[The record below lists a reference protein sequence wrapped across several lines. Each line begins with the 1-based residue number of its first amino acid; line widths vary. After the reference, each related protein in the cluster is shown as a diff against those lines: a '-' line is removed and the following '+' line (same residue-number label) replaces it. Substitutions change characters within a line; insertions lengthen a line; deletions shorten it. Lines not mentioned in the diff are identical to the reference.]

1 MSETGL
7 QPREPRES
15 VFLSGLVTRFGQGA
29 PTRHRIRNLSPR
41 GACLDQAEPL
51 RQGQTVLLDVGV
63 LAEVGATVVWVKDGL
78 AGLKF
83 AHHIEIGAAKTRP
96 KPAHVTEGWGADP
109 WKSPLRRSGA
119 A

>member
-1 MSETGL
+1 MSETGP

-29 PTRHRIRNLSPR
+29 PTKHRVRNLSPD

-51 RQGQTVLLDVGV
+51 RQGQTILLDVGV
-63 LAEVGATVVWVKDGL
+63 LAEVGATVVWVNGNL

-83 AHHIEIGAAKTRP
+83 AHRIDIGAAKTRP
-96 KPAHVTEGWGADP
+96 KPAHVTDGWGADP
-109 WKSPLRRSGA
+109 WKSPSSRSNA